1 MMYCVIKLYQII
13 DHVNKFVFL
22 YHVKQIYINLQFLF
36 IMVDK

>member
-1 MMYCVIKLYQII
+1 MLYYVIQLYQKV
-13 DHVNKFVFL
+13 DFVNIFVFL